1 MRLIPAITMFL
12 AAMTAS
18 CDRLPARA
26 ACDLEAVSALS
37 EDPEQTTIADL
48 KDVIAR
54 RKACRAADAG
64 Q

>member
-1 MRLIPAITMFL
+1 MYRLLAITL
-12 AAMTAS
+12 LVAG
-18 CDRLPARA
+18 CDRLPARE
-26 ACDLEAVSALS
+26 ACDLEAVSVLS
-37 EDPEQTTIADL
+37 EEPEQTTIADL